1 VGVLRGSGALGL
13 PGALVGADIGF
24 TVGPCDILLGGSHRF
39 VRNAQAVGT
48 HIGDQTHGAVAC
60 NIHAFVQGLGSAH
73 GAGGR
78 KAQPAGCLLLQGAG
92 DESRSGLLCP
102 LALFQ
107 LCHHVLGPFQT
118 LFNGP
123 GLGFVFGQQLL
134 ALGIGSQTRRKALV
148 ACAEGGVHVPVFVG
162 LEALDLLFAVIDQ
175 PHSHALHAACGQAP
189 AHLAPEE
196 RAELVAHQTIQ
207 HPAGLLG
214 VEQILV
220 NGAGVGHALLHA
232 LFGDLVKGDAVGLVG
247 VQPQNVCQMP
257 ADSFAFAVRVGRQ
270 QHAVCVFG
278 LALELLDELFL
289 AFDADVLRS
298 IAVLHIDA
306 QLRRGQVADM
316 AHACGDFVV
325 IAQIFADGLRLG
337 RRLHD
342 NQFRH
347 SSLLPFVFLSSI
359 SKRAVCTVR
368 DLLFLTCFAG
378 RTVRPAYEK
387 GFL

>member
-1 VGVLRGSGALGL
+1 M
-13 PGALVGADIGF
+13 
-24 TVGPCDILLGGSHRF
+24 
-39 VRNAQAVGT
+39 
-48 HIGDQTHGAVAC
+48 
-60 NIHAFVQGLGSAH
+60 
-73 GAGGR
+73 
-78 KAQPAGCLLLQGAG
+78 
-92 DESRSGLLCP
+92 
-102 LALFQ
+102 
-107 LCHHVLGPFQT
+107 
-118 LFNGP
+118 
-123 GLGFVFGQQLL
+123 
-134 ALGIGSQTRRKALV
+134 

-196 RAELVAHQTIQ
+196 RAELVAHQTVQ

-347 SSLLPFVFLSSI
+347 SSLLPFVFLSSL
-359 SKRAVCTVR
+359 SVTRCAVRTVR
-368 DLLFLTCFAG
+368 DSLFL
-378 RTVRPAYEK
+378 
-387 GFL
+387 

>member
-1 VGVLRGSGALGL
+1 MGVLRGSGALGL
-13 PGALVGADIGF
+13 PSALVGADIGF

-60 NIHAFVQGLGSAH
+60 NIHTFVQGLGSAH

-78 KAQPAGCLLLQGAG
+78 KAQPAGRLLLQGAG
-92 DESRSGLLCP
+92 DEGRSGLLCP

-148 ACAEGGVHVPVFVG
+148 ACAEGGVHVPVFVR

-189 AHLAPEE
+189 AHL
-196 RAELVAHQTIQ
+196 
-207 HPAGLLG
+207 
-214 VEQILV
+214 
-220 NGAGVGHALLHA
+220 
-232 LFGDLVKGDAVGLVG
+232 FGDLVKGDAVGLVG
-247 VQPQNVCQMP
+247 IQPQNVCQMP

-278 LALELLDELFL
+278 LALEFLDELFL

-347 SSLLPFVFLSSI
+347 SSLLPFVFLSSL
-359 SKRAVCTVR
+359 SVTRCAV
-368 DLLFLTCFAG
+368 
-378 RTVRPAYEK
+378 RTVRNSL
-387 GFL
+387 FL

>member
-1 VGVLRGSGALGL
+1 M
-13 PGALVGADIGF
+13 
-24 TVGPCDILLGGSHRF
+24 
-39 VRNAQAVGT
+39 
-48 HIGDQTHGAVAC
+48 
-60 NIHAFVQGLGSAH
+60 
-73 GAGGR
+73 
-78 KAQPAGCLLLQGAG
+78 
-92 DESRSGLLCP
+92 
-102 LALFQ
+102 
-107 LCHHVLGPFQT
+107 
-118 LFNGP
+118 
-123 GLGFVFGQQLL
+123 
-134 ALGIGSQTRRKALV
+134 

-175 PHSHALHAACGQAP
+175 PHSHALHATCGQAP

-196 RAELVAHQTIQ
+196 RAELVAYQTVQ

-214 VEQILV
+214 IEQILV

-257 ADSFAFAVRVGRQ
+257 ADGFAFTVRVGRQ

-347 SSLLPFVFLSSI
+347 SSLLPFVFLSSL
-359 SKRAVCTVR
+359 SVTRCAVRTVR
-368 DLLFLTCFAG
+368 DSLFL
-378 RTVRPAYEK
+378 
-387 GFL
+387 